1 MVREVSIINKN
12 GNEVTFIDS
21 GDKGG
26 S

>member
-12 GNEVTFIDS
+12 GNEVAFIDS